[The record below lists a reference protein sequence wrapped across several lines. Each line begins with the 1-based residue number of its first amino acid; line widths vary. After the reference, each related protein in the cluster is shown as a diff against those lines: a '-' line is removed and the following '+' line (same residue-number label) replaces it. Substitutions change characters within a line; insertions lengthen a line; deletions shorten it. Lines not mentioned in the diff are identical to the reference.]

1 MKYGVINNWINGKF
15 TECDKPRVDVVSPL
29 TGEIIAQTVNSGEE
43 EVALAAKAATEA
55 QLSWSKL
62 SLKKRS
68 EVMYNYRDLIN
79 IKYRDELA
87 ELNHVENGK
96 TMGEALAGV
105 SKAVELVEVACA
117 APAFMTGET
126 EEVSRGVTCRTEY
139 RPSGV
144 VASIT
149 PFNFPVMITHW
160 SAPMALVCG
169 NAIIMKP
176 ANSTPMSCAKSAEIF
191 KEAGL
196 PDGLFNV
203 INGEKDAVNGLCD
216 NKLINTITFVGST
229 PVAKIVYER
238 AAKSLKKVLALGGAK
253 NYLILM
259 PDAHPEMAARDIIA
273 SFSGMSGQ
281 RCMAAS
287 VLVCVGDCEHL
298 LSRIIELTLEQVPGI
313 DIPPIHS
320 ISSADKIRTYLEN
333 AEKSGAKLLVD
344 GRKAVCQNA
353 PAEFCVG
360 SSIIDWR
367 GKEELMPKE
376 EIFGPTL
383 EILSANNL
391 HNALEFHKGSPYGN
405 AGAIF
410 TQSGAVAEAALREM
424 KSGMLGVNIG
434 VPVPRDPFSFGGLK
448 DSKFGSGDIT
458 AKYSYK
464 FFTNTVKITTK
475 WNPEDKVDWMS

>member
-1 MKYGVINNWINGKF
+1 MKYGVINNWINGQF
-15 TECDKPRVDVVSPL
+15 VDCDRPRVDVVSPI
-29 TGEIIAQTVNSGEE
+29 TGEIIAQTVNSGME
-43 EVALAAKAATEA
+43 EVELAARAATEA
-55 QLSWSKL
+55 QKSWSKL

-68 EVMYNYRDLIN
+68 EVMYNYRDLLN
-79 IKYRDELA
+79 TKYRDELA
-87 ELNHVENGK
+87 ELNHIENGK
-96 TMGEALAGV
+96 TMAEAQAGV
-105 SKAVELVEVACA
+105 SKGVELVEVACA

-139 RPSGV
+139 RPTGV

-160 SAPMALVCG
+160 TAPMALICG

-176 ANSTPMSCAKSAEIF
+176 ANSTPMSCAKCAEIF
-191 KEAGL
+191 QEAGL

-203 INGEKDAVNGLCD
+203 INGEKDAVTSICD
-216 NKLINTITFVGST
+216 NKLIDAITFVGST

-253 NYLILM
+253 NFLILM
-259 PDAHPEMAARDIIA
+259 PDAHPEMATSDIVA
-273 SFSGMSGQ
+273 SFSGMAGQ

-287 VLVCVGDCEHL
+287 VLVCVGDCDHL
-298 LSRIIELTLEQVPGI
+298 LKRIIEISQKQIAGT

-320 ISSADKIRTYLEN
+320 VQSATKIRDYLEN
-333 AEKSGAKLLVD
+333 ATKAGAKLLLD
-344 GRKAVCQNA
+344 GRQAECKGA

-367 GKEELMPKE
+367 GKEELMPE
-376 EIFGPTL
+376 GEIFGPTL
-383 EILSANNL
+383 EVLAAKNL
-391 HNALEFHKGSPYGN
+391 NAALELHKNNPYGN

-410 TQSGAVAEAALREM
+410 TQSGAIAEAAIREM
-424 KSGMLGVNIG
+424 ESGMLGVNIG

-448 DSKFGSGDIT
+448 DSKFGNGDIT

-464 FFTNTVKITTK
+464 FFTNTVKVTTK